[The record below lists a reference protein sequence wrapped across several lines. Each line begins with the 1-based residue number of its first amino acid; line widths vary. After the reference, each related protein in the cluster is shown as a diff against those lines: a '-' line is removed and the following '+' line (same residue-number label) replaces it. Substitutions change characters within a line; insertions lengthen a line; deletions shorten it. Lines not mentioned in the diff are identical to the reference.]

1 MRPNVGAVI
10 VTFLSTLTRTMTTS
24 LPIDAAFLTQT
35 LVDLVRI
42 DSRNPSLTPGSP
54 GEAAI
59 GVYIADA
66 LRALDLDVTVH
77 DLGGNRVNVVGI
89 LRGNGNGKSLLLNAH
104 LDTVGVEGMDAP
116 FSGEL
121 RDGRLYG
128 RGSQDMKGSIAAMLA
143 AAKALR
149 DAQQDNKVSLA
160 GDLLLTF
167 VADEEALSL
176 GMEDLIK
183 RYRADAAIVT
193 EPTDLQ
199 ICCAHR
205 GFVWCE
211 ITTHG
216 RAAHGS
222 RYAEGID
229 AIAHMG
235 RVLVELE
242 ALGQELLRRD
252 PHPLAGPPSLHAS
265 LIEGGTE
272 LSVYPARCTLKIER
286 RTIPGETPESAA
298 AEIQKRLDKL
308 AAMDDNFRADLITT
322 FTRSPFEIDEHA
334 PIVQTLSRA
343 ATARLGT
350 PPAHVGATF
359 WTDAA
364 LLAEAG
370 IPSVLIGPIGAGLHS
385 AEEWVDVQSLVDLA
399 TILAETAV
407 EFCQP

>member
-1 MRPNVGAVI
+1 MNFP
-10 VTFLSTLTRTMTTS
+10 S
-24 LPIDAAFLTQT
+24 PIDQPYLTQA

-54 GEAAI
+54 GEAKVGA
-59 GVYIADA
+59 YIADA
-66 LRALDLDVTVH
+66 LRALGLDVTAH
-77 DLGGNRVNVVGI
+77 ELGDSRINIVGI
-89 LRGNGNGKSLLLNAH
+89 LHGSGAGRSLLLNAH
-104 LDTVGVEGMDAP
+104 MDTVGVEGMDDP
-116 FSGEL
+116 FAAEL

-128 RGSQDMKGSIAAMLA
+128 RGSQDMKASIAAMLA

-149 DAQQDNKVSLA
+149 DADSSLA

-167 VADEEALSL
+167 VADEEHASL
-176 GMEDLIK
+176 GMEDLVK

-205 GFVWCE
+205 GFVWYE

-222 RYAEGID
+222 RYREGVD

-242 ALGQELLRRD
+242 ALAEELLARE

-272 LSVYPARCTLKIER
+272 LSIYPARCTLQIER
-286 RTIPGETPESAA
+286 RTVPGESSASCT

-308 AAMDDNFRADLITT
+308 AEVDNNFRAELTT
-322 FTRSPFEIDEHA
+322 FFSRSPFEITKDA
-334 PIVQTLSRA
+334 AIVQTLIRA

-350 PPAHVGATF
+350 PPAHTGATF

-364 LLAEAG
+364 LLADAG

-385 AEEWVDVQSLVDLA
+385 AEEWVDVQSVVDLA
-399 TILAETAV
+399 AILVGVAQ